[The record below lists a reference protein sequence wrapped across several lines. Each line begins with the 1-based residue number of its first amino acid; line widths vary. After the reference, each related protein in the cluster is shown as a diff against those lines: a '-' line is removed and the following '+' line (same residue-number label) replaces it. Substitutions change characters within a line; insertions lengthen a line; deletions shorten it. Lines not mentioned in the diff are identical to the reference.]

1 MSQGLEKSTVKDYK
15 VFRTVTVAER
25 IKKLSVKNDLWLWNH
40 CGSGDFIQ
48 NVYCGVMEAETRL
61 D

>member
-25 IKKLSVKNDLWLWNH
+25 IKKLLKMTFGFGTTVVLVTLSRMFTV
-40 CGSGDFIQ
+40 
-48 NVYCGVMEAETRL
+48 E
-61 D
+61 